1 MLFQSFI
8 QSCLNAVFSHRNAN
22 DVPRPKPRR
31 GGAKKLK
38 NGISSGG
45 RSRSRFIRSGTA
57 WELTLG
63 ASKGSPATILIAR

>member
-1 MLFQSFI
+1 MLFKSAKH
-8 QSCLNAVFSHRNAN
+8 SCLNAVFSHRNAN

-38 NGISSGG
+38 NGRSSGG

-63 ASKGSPATILIAR
+63 ASKGSPATTSIG